1 MSGVRLDRWL
11 WSTRHFKTRTIAT
24 DACKRNG
31 VKVNGTAAKP
41 SRLVKLNDELQI
53 QKGALL
59 KTVKVLELLEKR
71 VSASKACEC
80 YEDLTPTE
88 MYEQAEEVSKRASE
102 GHCFPSSK
110 GRPSK
115 KQRRELE
122 EFFRKQVDSD

>member
-31 VKVNGTAAKP
+31 VKVNGKAAKP
-41 SRLVKLNDELQI
+41 SRLIKSGDELQI

-59 KTVKVLELLEKR
+59 QTVKVLEIIEKS

-88 MYEQAEEVSKRASE
+88 MYEQAKEASRRAGA
-102 GHCFPSSK
+102 GHRFPSSK
-110 GRPSK
+110 GRPTK

-122 EFFRKQVDSD
+122 EFFLSQEDTD

>member
-24 DACKRNG
+24 DACKRNQ
-31 VKVNGTAAKP
+31 VKVNETAAKP
-41 SRLVKLNDELQI
+41 SRLIQTGDLLEI

-71 VSASKACEC
+71 VSASKVCEY
-80 YEDLTPTE
+80 YEDLTPPE
-88 MYEQAEEVSKRASE
+88 MYEQAEEVSKRART
-102 GHCFPSSK
+102 GHFFPSSK

-122 EFFRKQVDSD
+122 EFFLKQEDTD

>member
-41 SRLVKLNDELQI
+41 SRLIKLNDVLEI

-88 MYEQAEEVSKRASE
+88 MYEQAEEVSQRARE
-102 GHCFPSSK
+102 GHCFSSSK

>member
-41 SRLVKLNDELQI
+41 SRLIKPGDVLQI

-59 KTVKVLELLEKR
+59 KTVNVLELLEKR

-80 YEDLTPTE
+80 YEDLTPKET
-88 MYEQAEEVSKRASE
+88 YEEAKEASKRAGA
-102 GHCFPSSK
+102 GHCFPSTK

-122 EFFRKQVDSD
+122 EFFLNLEDSD

>member
-41 SRLVKLNDELQI
+41 SRLIKLNDELQI

-80 YEDLTPTE
+80 YEDLTPRE
-88 MYEQAEEVSKRASE
+88 MYEQAEEVSKRARA
-102 GHCFPSSK
+102 GHGFPSSK

-122 EFFRKQVDSD
+122 EFFLKQVDSD